1 MYGGAF
7 FSLFGV
13 GIRFVLLFLS
23 FFLIIVE
30 ADGFTLASVKFSK
43 LILLLL

>member
-1 MYGGAF
+1 M
-7 FSLFGV
+7 V
-13 GIRFVLLFLS
+13 GHFILCLGLVYVS
-23 FFLIIVE
+23 FFCFFLFFLKIVE